1 MLQPIRGGKITTIK
15 ANQEL
20 ITEGESLK
28 KVTIINLTNREINV
42 IINLGNQ
49 IPMGAKES
57 LSLGELKVISIIVV
71 EKDSIVKY
79 IGV

>member
-1 MLQPIRGGKITTIK
+1 MLQPIKGGRITTIS

-20 ITEGESLK
+20 IAEGESLK

-42 IINLGNQ
+42 IVNLGNR
-49 IPMGAKES
+49 IPMSAKES
-57 LSLGELKVISIIVV
+57 LSLGDLKVISIIVV
-71 EKDSIVKY
+71 EKDSTVKY

>member
-1 MLQPIRGGKITTIK
+1 MLQPIKGGKNTTTVV
-15 ANQEL
+15 NQEL

-57 LSLGELKVISIIVV
+57 FSLGDLKVISIIVV
-71 EKDSIVKY
+71 EKDSTIKY
-79 IGV
+79 LGV

>member
-1 MLQPIRGGKITTIK
+1 MLQPIKGGKITTVS

-20 ITEGESLK
+20 ITGGEPLK

-49 IPMGAKES
+49 IPMSAKES
-57 LSLGELKVISIIVV
+57 LSLGNLKVISIIVV
-71 EKDSIVKY
+71 EKDSTIKY

>member
-1 MLQPIRGGKITTIK
+1 MLQPIKGGKITTIS

-20 ITEGESLK
+20 IIEGESLK

-42 IINLGNQ
+42 VINLGNQ
-49 IPMGAKES
+49 IPMGVGES
-57 LSLGELKVISIIVV
+57 LSLGDLKVISIIVV
-71 EKDSIVKY
+71 EKDSTIKY

>member
-1 MLQPIRGGKITTIK
+1 MLQPIKGGKITTIE

-42 IINLGNQ
+42 IVNLGNQ
-49 IPMGAKES
+49 IPMSAKES
-57 LSLGELKVISIIVV
+57 LSLGELKVVSIIIV
-71 EKDSIVKY
+71 EKDSTVKY